1 MKIIWK
7 LFIIAFLY
15 CLFVS
20 ELFPTI
26 LMLFLVKAYS
36 QSATTITYLSPFL
49 TVPLILIE
57 FGIFYMVGK
66 KHDLKKSLG
75 SSIVTIYFGS
85 AIGLIAAT
93 ALLIIIY
100 PYFGEYQII
109 NGTYLAFAFG
119 HSLMDALSHLF
130 TDIAGL
136 VVSNMRHN
144 STIT

>member
-7 LFIIAFLY
+7 LFTIAFLY

-20 ELFPTI
+20 DLLPTI
-26 LMLFLVKAYS
+26 LTLFLVKAYS
-36 QSATTITYLSPFL
+36 QSATTITLLLTFL

-66 KHDLKKSLG
+66 NHDLKKSLV

-93 ALLIIIY
+93 VLLIIVY
-100 PYFGEYQII
+100 PYFGAIEII

-136 VVSNMRHN
+136 AVSNMRHN
-144 STIT
+144 TTII